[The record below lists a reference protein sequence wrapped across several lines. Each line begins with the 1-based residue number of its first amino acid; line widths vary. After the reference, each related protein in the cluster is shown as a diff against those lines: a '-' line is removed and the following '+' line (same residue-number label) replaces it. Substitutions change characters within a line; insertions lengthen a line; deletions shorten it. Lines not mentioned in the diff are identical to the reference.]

1 MATLSYTATCAE
13 LLALS
18 KAVRNAICDK
28 SGERRFTIVFDNAPG
43 GGSTWSITDPQGAV
57 KRG

>member
-1 MATLSYTATCAE
+1 MATLAYTATCAE

-18 KAVRNAICDK
+18 KAVRAAVCDK

-43 GGSTWSITDPQGAV
+43 GGSTWSITDPAGNV
-57 KRG
+57 KKG